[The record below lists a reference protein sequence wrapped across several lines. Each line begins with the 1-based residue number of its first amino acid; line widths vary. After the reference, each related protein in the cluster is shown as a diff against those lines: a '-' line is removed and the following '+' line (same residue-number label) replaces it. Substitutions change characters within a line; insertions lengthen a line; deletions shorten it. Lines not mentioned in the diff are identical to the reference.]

1 MMEQIR
7 QRVGVYFQTVGYTTG
22 EKGIAGVLKDK
33 PALLICDVMLP
44 DTNGF
49 EIIKNLKKE
58 PSMRNMPTIM
68 LTALGDDEQQI
79 RGYKAGV
86 DDYMVKPCNYNLL
99 ILRIIQLIRWY
110 AERQQT
116 EEKLEASPSV
126 TASMKETSV
135 NENSG
140 DLQII
145 ESTADKKFLDRLHTI
160 TLQHLGEEDFNMNQ
174 IPEMLK
180 MGRTKF
186 FGKVKDLTGV
196 TPSKYIN
203 NMRMDMAAELLKEGE
218 MNIKEICFKLGI
230 PDVSYFTRLFKDRY
244 GIPPSKY
251 KNEN

>member
-1 MMEQIR
+1 
-7 QRVGVYFQTVGYTTG
+7 
-22 EKGIAGVLKDK
+22 
-33 PALLICDVMLP
+33 
-44 DTNGF
+44 
-49 EIIKNLKKE
+49 
-58 PSMRNMPTIM
+58 M

-110 AERQQT
+110 AERQRT
-116 EEKLEASPSV
+116 EEKLEASSTV

-145 ESTADKKFLDRLHTI
+145 ESTADKKFLDRLQTI
-160 TLQHLGEEDFNMNQ
+160 TLQHLKEEDFNMNQ

-186 FGKVKDLTGV
+186 FGKVKDLKGV

-203 NMRMDMAAELLKEGE
+203 NMRMDMAAELLKDGE

-244 GIPPSKY
+244 GMPPSKY
-251 KNEN
+251 KNKN